1 MDQLSSGLSLLLLIV
16 FGISIVVILC
26 VIIYQQIARNK
37 VDHSVEQSAAG
48 VVLEDPDSIERKILL
63 DDKIEPILPK
73 IKKDTHEI
81 KFR

>member
-16 FGISIVVILC
+16 FGISFVIIVV
-26 VIIYQQIARNK
+26 VIIYQQIARSR

-73 IKKDTHEI
+73 SKKDDHEI

>member
-16 FGISIVVILC
+16 FGISFMVILG
-26 VIIYQQIARNK
+26 VIIYQQIARNR
-37 VDHSVEQSAAG
+37 VDHSVAQSAAG
-48 VVLEDPDSIERKILL
+48 IVLEDPDSIERKILL

-73 IKKDTHEI
+73 IKKDDHEI